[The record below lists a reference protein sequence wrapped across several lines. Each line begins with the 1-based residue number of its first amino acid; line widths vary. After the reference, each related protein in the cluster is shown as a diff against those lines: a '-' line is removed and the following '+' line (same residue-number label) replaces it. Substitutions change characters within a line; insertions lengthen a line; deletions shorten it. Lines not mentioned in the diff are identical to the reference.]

1 MTKEELLE
9 RSETFLRGF
18 FEKGLPVED
27 LLAGADPVD
36 FSWIGPGEKEFFD
49 RAEGDQAVLNA
60 AAENDKKVLE
70 AAADN
75 DQKVLEAAVAND
87 KAIQEQLGGQ
97 IDKAKQKID
106 TVDGELQQE
115 KIDRAEED

>member
-36 FSWIGPGEKEFFD
+36 FSWIGPGEKGFFD
-49 RAEGDQAVLNA
+49 NREALLAWYPPRRRAESP
-60 AAENDKKVLE
+60 E
-70 AAADN
+70 
-75 DQKVLEAAVAND
+75 
-87 KAIQEQLGGQ
+87 
-97 IDKAKQKID
+97 
-106 TVDGELQQE
+106 
-115 KIDRAEED
+115 DRPRHRP

>member
-1 MTKEELLE
+1 MKKEELLE

-49 RAEGDQAVLNA
+49 NR
-60 AAENDKKVLE
+60 E
-70 AAADN
+70 ALLAWYRR
-75 DQKVLEAAVAND
+75 AAVR
-87 KAIQEQLGGQ
+87 KARKTGPVTALEM
-97 IDKAKQKID
+97 
-106 TVDGELQQE
+106 
-115 KIDRAEED
+115 